1 MYRAAAA
8 AAISRSSSSALRRQ
22 LARGV
27 GGGGGGG
34 GEQRQWAR
42 GYAAKEIAFGI
53 DARAA
58 MLRGVNDLADA
69 VKVTMGPKVRPCPL
83 SLPLSAW
90 IGVTIGMDLAGN
102 AGIGYRA

>member
-1 MYRAAAA
+1 MYRAAA

-27 GGGGGGG
+27 GSGGA
-34 GEQRQWAR
+34 EQRQCAR
-42 GYAAKEIAFGI
+42 GYAAKEITFGV

-69 VKVTMGPKVRPCPL
+69 VKVTMGPKVRALSL
-83 SLPLSAW
+83 SLPISVGCCGSTGETL
-90 IGVTIGMDLAGN
+90 G
-102 AGIGYRA
+102 

>member
-1 MYRAAAA
+1 MYRAAA

-22 LARGV
+22 LARGA
-27 GGGGGGG
+27 GGGG

-42 GYAAKEIAFGI
+42 GYAAKEITFGI

-69 VKVTMGPKVRPCPL
+69 VKVTMGPKVRSLL
-83 SLPLSAW
+83 SQRGL
-90 IGVTIGMDLAGN
+90 G
-102 AGIGYRA
+102 

>member
-1 MYRAAAA
+1 MYRAAA
-8 AAISRSSSSALRRQ
+8 AAISRSSFSALRRQ

-27 GGGGGGG
+27 GAGGGGA
-34 GEQRQWAR
+34 EQRQWAR

-83 SLPLSAW
+83 SLPHQRGLGQQSAW
-90 IGVTIGMDLAGN
+90 I
-102 AGIGYRA
+102 